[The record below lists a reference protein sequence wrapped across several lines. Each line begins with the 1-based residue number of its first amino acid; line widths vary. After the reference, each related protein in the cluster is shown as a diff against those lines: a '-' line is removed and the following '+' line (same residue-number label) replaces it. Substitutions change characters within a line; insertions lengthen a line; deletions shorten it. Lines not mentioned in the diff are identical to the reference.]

1 MKDPIMNQQ
10 KPQAPQGAPTLK
22 MPEQTLL
29 QGREYTPAAGTDVQ
43 ATWRKFGWV
52 PPSVQKGS
60 KA

>member
-1 MKDPIMNQQ
+1 MSEAN
-10 KPQAPQGAPTLK
+10 KPVAPSPTPTL
-22 MPEQTLL
+22 PEQSLL

-52 PPSVQKGS
+52 PPSVQKGA